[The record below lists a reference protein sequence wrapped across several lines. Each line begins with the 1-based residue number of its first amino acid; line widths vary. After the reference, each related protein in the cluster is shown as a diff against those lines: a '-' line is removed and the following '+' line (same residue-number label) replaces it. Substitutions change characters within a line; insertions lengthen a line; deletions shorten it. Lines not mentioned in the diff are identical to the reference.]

1 MKRINQGEVES
12 KKCYV
17 EKKMSGGVYVADKQH
32 WDFVND
38 VMNKFVV
45 TNPLHADEFTI
56 VTQMEAEILRMVL
69 NLYHGDEKSC
79 GILTSGGTESIIM
92 AVLAYREEAKARG
105 VIKPNMVVSQT
116 AHAAFEKA
124 AFYFQIEYRK
134 VPITKDYRADV
145 KAMGRQID
153 SNTIMLVCS
162 SPEYPY
168 GNFDPAP

>member
-1 MKRINQGEVES
+1 
-12 KKCYV
+12 
-17 EKKMSGGVYVADKQH
+17 MSGGVYVADKQH

-79 GILTSGGTESIIM
+79 GILTSGGTESIIN

-124 AFYFQIEYRK
+124 AFYF
-134 VPITKDYRADV
+134 
-145 KAMGRQID
+145 
-153 SNTIMLVCS
+153 
-162 SPEYPY
+162 
-168 GNFDPAP
+168 